1 MSTEHIISE
10 PSLIGALAMTT
21 RVVWH
26 LAKCLLFAT
35 ALTGV
40 LVALA
45 RLV

>member
-1 MSTEHIISE
+1 MTSTEHIISGH
-10 PSLIGALAMTT
+10 SLIGALAM
-21 RVVWH
+21 VWH